1 MGDSYRITD
10 LADTDRPR
18 ERLAR
23 LGAGALS
30 NAELVAIL
38 LRSGIRGKN
47 ALQLARELL
56 VEVGGLSGI
65 HRITY
70 DELKGF
76 KGLGDAKAAQVK
88 AAVELGRRLAA
99 ALPEDQ
105 PVIQSPEDAAGLISY
120 EMGALEREQLR
131 VIVLD
136 TRNRVM
142 RICEVYKGS
151 LNTSVVRISEVFRD
165 AVRMNG
171 AAIIVAHNHP
181 SGDPTPSPEDIS
193 ITRAIVAAG
202 KLLDIEVLDHIV
214 IGQGRFVSMKAR
226 RLGFES

>member
-23 LGAGALS
+23 LGASALS